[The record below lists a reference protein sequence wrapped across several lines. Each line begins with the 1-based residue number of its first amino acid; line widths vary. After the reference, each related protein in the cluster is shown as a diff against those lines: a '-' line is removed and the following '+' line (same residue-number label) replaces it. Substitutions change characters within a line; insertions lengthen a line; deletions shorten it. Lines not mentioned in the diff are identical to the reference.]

1 MSVILPGDEPMH
13 FEDGSHRWY
22 PPDPDDADQ
31 KAWEDRVRAH
41 QDQHREEEPRP
52 RKRWLR
58 RSI

>member
-1 MSVILPGDEPMH
+1 MH

-22 PPDPDDADQ
+22 PLDPDDTDQ

-41 QDQHREEEPRP
+41 QGQHREEEPRP
-52 RKRWLR
+52 RKRWPR